1 MLSIAVIGGGRCN
14 ITNSFAQ
21 DYVKKNHQHP
31 IQQTAH
37 RASGSRW
44 RLHHENELKLCRTL
58 GFSCSIV
65 VLGINIC
72 IGDSPYANQLNLN
85 YYEVIHFLHH
95 IYVVSA

>member
-37 RASGSRW
+37 RASGSGW
-44 RLHHENELKLCRTL
+44 WLHHENDLKKNLAQRLFSL
-58 GFSCSIV
+58 GV
-65 VLGINIC
+65 R
-72 IGDSPYANQLNLN
+72 
-85 YYEVIHFLHH
+85 
-95 IYVVSA
+95 